1 MKAKAEN
8 EIEREKMSKW
18 KIRKKKWKLLL
29 SDKKEEKNTRVE
41 KLFSL

>member
-18 KIRKKKWKLLL
+18 KIRKKMKITFKWQKRR
-29 SDKKEEKNTRVE
+29 KKHKSRKT
-41 KLFSL
+41 L